1 MSQRLLGHGGHSG
14 HGFTQDRWF
23 SHTPRE
29 HFAGG
34 GEVTDGQQGGQVT
47 EVFRK
52 AAGRAVTARLA
63 EAWQSVFSMEVKCVC
78 VCVYACPHMWSFH
91 AAWRYVVCV
100 HMCSCE
106 GQRMVLRVAPH
117 E

>member
-78 VCVYACPHMWSFH
+78 VCVCMSAH
-91 AAWRYVVCV
+91 VVIPCCMEV
-100 HMCSCE
+100 CSVCAH
-106 GQRMVLRVAPH
+106 VFV
-117 E
+117 